1 MVCCKEECMAWEC
14 RGDSNYFYAAR
25 REGGRVVKD
34 YFGRGSAAVIAAELA
49 WEAIRRRI
57 DARGEVAAADARLK
71 AARLA
76 ASDLAAVCRS
86 WSDEALG
93 VVGYHRPNR
102 GPWRRRRG
110 AGGPRRRGHES
121 RIGLRHVR
129 YVEPAEAREALA
141 AWSLVY
147 AAGEP
152 ALAEEVRLSA
162 GSVREALVGP
172 EDPPVLKLLAANA
185 ASTWLEARCVDAAE
199 AEAREGVSLRR
210 ATAARAS
217 ARAAKD
223 RHTRPFRELGTARRL
238 LGAHD
243 HSPRLA
249 GGTAARRPLPV
260 IMGGHR

>member
-1 MVCCKEECMAWEC
+1 MAWES
-14 RGDSNYFYAAR
+14 RGEASYFYAAR
-25 REGGRVVKD
+25 REDGRVVKD
-34 YFGRGSAAVIAAELA
+34 YFGRGPAAEIAAELA
-49 WEAIRRRI
+49 AEA
-57 DARGEVAAADARLK
+57 ARLRAGSRGHVAAADARLK
-71 AARLA
+71 AARRAAFELA
-76 ASDLAAVCRS
+76 AECRS
-86 WSDEALG
+86 WSAEALG

-110 AGGPRRRGHES
+110 VAGPRRRGHES
-121 RIGLRHVR
+121 RIGLRHVP

-152 ALAEEVRLSA
+152 ALAEAVRLSA
-162 GSVREALVGP
+162 GSVEEALVGP
-172 EDPPVLKLLAANA
+172 EDPPVLKLLAAHA
-185 ASTWLEARCVDAAE
+185 ASTWLEARCADAAE

-223 RHTRPFRELGTARRL
+223 RHARSMRELGTARRL
-238 LGAHD
+238 LEAHD
-243 HSPRLA
+243 HSPRIA

-260 IMGGHR
+260 ILGRPN